1 MTLQTPKEQAL
12 SDLDI
17 LYDTDN
23 PGVETVTYTPDG
35 GAPASVTAI
44 IRYGKPDESDGADA
58 LGQNGRIRVRVSEVS
73 SMSAGDTLVIGAG
86 TWEVVFGAL
95 ASSGLEWIG
104 DIYKR

>member
-23 PGVETVTYTPDG
+23 TGVETVTYTPDG

-44 IRYGKPDESDGADA
+44 IRYGKPEESDGADA
-58 LGQNGRIRVRVSEVS
+58 LGQNARIRVRMSEVS
-73 SMSAGDTLVIGAG
+73 SMSVGDTVVIGSD
-86 TWEVVFGAL
+86 TWEVMYGVR
-95 ASSGLEWIG
+95 ASNGLEWIG
-104 DIYKR
+104 NIFKR